1 MSLSTGDNE
10 VDRKLH
16 ESRLLTLDE
25 AKTEEKKG
33 RRLRKEGKESEAVS
47 SFSRAG
53 DLYLDSQ
60 LAFQYID
67 EQLADD
73 VRAAIA
79 RCQKI
84 IHNIRHPKQARP
96 PATTQRPNCLNC
108 QKPLPRFSRDG
119 RILKDGTPKEWGS
132 HGDNRFCTLSCG
144 WAWACDHAPLPKKGS
159 R

>member
-16 ESRLLTLDE
+16 ELRLVTLAE
-25 AKTEEKKG
+25 AKAEEKKARG
-33 RRLRKEGKESEAVS
+33 FRKAGNDLEAIAA
-47 SFSRAG
+47 FSRAG
-53 DLYLDSQ
+53 DLYMDSQ
-60 LAFQYID
+60 LAFQYVD

-96 PATTQRPNCLNC
+96 PATMPRPNCLHC
-108 QKPLPRFSRDG
+108 QKPLPRFSRDD
-119 RILKDGTPKEWGS
+119 RSFKDGTPKEWGS

-144 WAWACDHAPLPKKGS
+144 WAWAVDHAPMPKKGS